1 MTKFLKL
8 AIFLIAITQLVSCTP
23 SPPREIKSPCVSTD
37 SDNPHFRNPCVR
49 RPVNVFHDI
58 T

>member
-8 AIFLIAITQLVSCTP
+8 AIFLAALMQLASCTP
-23 SPPREIKSPCVSTD
+23 SPPHEIRSPCVSTD
-37 SDNPHFRNPCVR
+37 TDNPYALNPCVR
-49 RPVNVFHDI
+49 RPANVFHDI